1 MSRTYDSSGGEW
13 DSYEDDDRTDE
24 ELVDSDMDDD
34 SVGVCSCSEVDHV
47 LSDDSIDEDDLF
59 TVHIGIEQAD
69 PVCVKLQDLLRRGKI
84 SKERIFYKYLNV
96 LEIMY
101 NPFHEYDQKVV
112 EFFNTITYLGGKR
125 TTCFIRGPMN
135 LGDGRNSYLNLK
147 DKKMNLGG
155 PSESVCAKYQAGYT
169 PESGVIQPLSLG
181 HLELL
186 KNSQAKLLIETP
198 ELIVIPCA
206 LANDETALK
215 PAIEFDPLLKENI
228 GLKKPVDI
236 HYVHENPSP
245 SPEYLKENIVTEAIV
260 SSLTSLDNFC
270 PLPEAVDYTTQ
281 SGKSGE
287 AMADLFREHVKT
299 LQVCELCEQQA
310 PHTRHIISSQRI
322 NCNSF
327 CEECYESKSVCDE
340 CKLLGQVSH
349 LPSLCF
355 CDSCR
360 DANTV
365 CCCRVVAILCS
376 DCKSGNKAAFETLK
390 EKLEAGTEDPELGFL
405 SVLPDCPHVG
415 KSMKAAFSNWWL
427 KCKGERINLA
437 LIRTSRNRSNK
448 ETRDTFRKLIHK
460 NDHVKNKDRQDPSS
474 VLTLSNTKLTNELK
488 KAGYVCHTIIP
499 ELDKYSAD
507 NQLGMFPS
515 PISVAILSYGCIAFL
530 SYDVK
535 SSFSTLYKAC
545 LHSPVDKITAIGKQL
560 KARDIHCA
568 DGIIFLTSDG
578 GPIKAIPFT
587 DGAIN
592 ILTKPKKKDDFVN
605 LANQLKLTPTGTVA
619 ELKES

>member
-1 MSRTYDSSGGEW
+1 
-13 DSYEDDDRTDE
+13 
-24 ELVDSDMDDD
+24 
-34 SVGVCSCSEVDHV
+34 
-47 LSDDSIDEDDLF
+47 
-59 TVHIGIEQAD
+59 
-69 PVCVKLQDLLRRGKI
+69 
-84 SKERIFYKYLNV
+84 
-96 LEIMY
+96 
-101 NPFHEYDQKVV
+101 
-112 EFFNTITYLGGKR
+112 
-125 TTCFIRGPMN
+125 
-135 LGDGRNSYLNLK
+135 
-147 DKKMNLGG
+147 MNLGG

-169 PESGVIQPLSLG
+169 PESGVIKPLSLG

-186 KNSQAKLLIETP
+186 KNSQAKPLIETP
-198 ELIVIPCA
+198 ELIVIPYA
-206 LANDETALK
+206 LANDGMALK
-215 PAIEFDPLLKENI
+215 PAIEFDPRLKENI

-236 HYVHENPSP
+236 HYVYENPSP

-270 PLPEAVDYTTQ
+270 SLPVAVDYTTQ

-299 LQVCELCEQQA
+299 LQVCELCQQQA

-349 LPSLCF
+349 LPLLRF
-355 CDSCR
+355 CDLCR

-365 CCCRVVAILCS
+365 RCRRVVAILCS
-376 DCKSGNKAAFETLK
+376 DCESGNKAAFETPK
-390 EKLEAGTEDPELGFL
+390 ERLQAGTEDPELGFL
-405 SVLPDCPHVG
+405 SVLPDCPNVG

-437 LIRTSRNRSNK
+437 LIRTLRNRSNK

-515 PISVAILSYGCIAFL
+515 PISVAIPSYGWIAFL

-535 SSFSTLYKAC
+535 GSFSTLYKAR

-578 GPIKAIPFT
+578 GPIKAISFA

-605 LANQLKLTPTGTVA
+605 LANQLKLMPTGTVA
-619 ELKES
+619 ELKERLNRYSLTLKSKYDQNNVKNDEVHFWNFERRPSFEAMLCADNESESVIYM